1 MTTYA
6 VACMDPW
13 TDTFSGG
20 VGFDSIAEAVLHIHE
35 YPGRALHTLYAAE
48 NGESRNLTPSE
59 VAEEEKPTPILEEQV
74 RLRREQERALLAVK
88 EQERVLRL
96 EGQEQIPLLKARA

>member
-20 VGFDSIAEAVLHIHE
+20 VGFDSIAEAVLHIRQ
-35 YPGRALHTLYAAE
+35 YSGRALQTLYAVE
-48 NGESRNLTPSE
+48 NGKSRDLTPAEKAE
-59 VAEEEKPTPILEEQV
+59 VEKPIPILEDLV
-74 RLRREQERALLAVK
+74 RLRREQERALQLL
-88 EQERVLRL
+88 QERERVSRL
-96 EGQEQIPLLKARA
+96 EGKEQIPQLKARA